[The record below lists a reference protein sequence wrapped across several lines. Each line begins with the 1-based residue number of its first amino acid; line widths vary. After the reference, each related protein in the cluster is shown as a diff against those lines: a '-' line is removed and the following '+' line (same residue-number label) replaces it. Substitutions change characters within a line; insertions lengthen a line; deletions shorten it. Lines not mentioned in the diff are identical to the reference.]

1 MGNVS
6 ICTYPFAEEYPF
18 EAHAA
23 DIHGLRCHYVD
34 EGDGLVVLM
43 LHGNPTWSFFYR
55 KLIQELSPFF
65 RTVAPDHIGCGLSE
79 RPEPGTYP
87 FTLERRIEDM
97 ERFIET
103 VGLKRP
109 LAIVAHDWGGAIATA
124 LSLRHPQWVSALI
137 LMNTAA
143 FFPPKHKG
151 LPLRLR
157 IVRHHPK
164 LAKLLILKWN
174 AFVLSALFL
183 APSKPLSIPILNGY
197 TAPYRK
203 LRNREAVYRFV
214 MDIPTHPDDSS
225 WATLRWLDD
234 RIAALARIPV
244 LLVWG
249 LQDAVFDQD
258 YLLEWKRRLPHAE
271 SVVFPDAG
279 HYLLEDEP
287 EKAATAIRNFLK
299 RLTEP
304 EQGEQML

>member
-18 EAHAA
+18 DAHSA
-23 DIHGLRCHYVD
+23 DIRGLRCHYVD
-34 EGDGLVVLM
+34 EGEGPVILM

-55 KLIQELSPFF
+55 GLIRALSPCF

-97 ERFIET
+97 EHFIET

-109 LAIVAHDWGGAIATA
+109 LAIVAHDWGGAIASA
-124 LSLRHPQWVSALI
+124 IALRHPQWVSSLI

-143 FFPPKHKG
+143 FFPPKQKG
-151 LPLRLR
+151 LALRLG
-157 IVRHHPK
+157 IVRHHPR

-183 APSKPLSIPILNGY
+183 APAKPLSIAAMNGY

-214 MDIPTHPDDSS
+214 MDIPVCPQDPS
-225 WATLRWLDD
+225 WPILSWMDALIGELD
-234 RIAALARIPV
+234 RLPV

-249 LQDAVFDQD
+249 LRDAIFDQE

-271 SVVFPDAG
+271 SVVLPDAG

-287 EKAATAIRNFLK
+287 ETIQNAIGNFLK
-299 RLTEP
+299 RCCL
-304 EQGEQML
+304 

>member
-6 ICTYPFAEEYPF
+6 ICLYPFAEEYPF
-18 EAHAA
+18 DAHSA
-23 DIHGLRCHYVD
+23 DICGFRCHYVD
-34 EGDGLVVLM
+34 EGDGPVVLM

-55 KLIQELSPFF
+55 GLIRELSPFF

-79 RPEPGTYP
+79 RPEPGSYP

-97 ERFIET
+97 EHFIET
-103 VGLKRP
+103 IGLKRP
-109 LAIVAHDWGGAIATA
+109 LAIVAHDWGGAIASAIA
-124 LSLRHPQWVSALI
+124 LRNPQWVSCLI
-137 LMNTAA
+137 LMHTAA

-183 APSKPLSIPILNGY
+183 APANPLSIAAMNGY

-214 MDIPTHPDDSS
+214 MDIPVCPQDPCWPLLS
-225 WATLRWLDD
+225 WMD
-234 RIAALARIPV
+234 ARIGELDRLPV

-249 LQDAVFDQD
+249 LRDAIFDPE

-287 EKAATAIRNFLK
+287 EHIQNAIGKFLK
-299 RLTEP
+299 RCCW
-304 EQGEQML
+304 